1 MNDLAAVLSRVH
13 ALAYEA
19 EARTGAWRRE
29 LYAQASVA
37 LEEALPLVR
46 GEDFVKMRAT
56 LVEMRRRAG
65 LRVTE
70 SAAST

>member
-1 MNDLAAVLSRVH
+1 MTDLAAVLSR
-13 ALAYEA
+13 ANTLAHEA

-29 LYAQASVA
+29 LYAQASLAV
-37 LEEALPLVR
+37 EEALPLVR
-46 GEDFVKMRAT
+46 GEDFVRMRAT

-65 LRVTE
+65 LGVTE